1 MTGAATEGT
10 LSEADFTKLRRE
22 LTDTLLQ
29 ELAASGPGQERES
42 PRLWQRLDERL
53 AELPLSPDD
62 RALLRRRVLDEV
74 VGFGPIQ
81 PLIDDAGISEI
92 MVNRPDNVYIERGG
106 RLEKTGVIFDDEA
119 HIRRI
124 IERIVLPLGRRIG
137 RHSPT
142 VDARLPDG
150 SRVHAVVPPVG
161 LNGPSITIRKF
172 RKDKL
177 TIDALIAANSVTPA
191 MSEFLRACV
200 LTRLNIVVAGGAGA
214 GKTTLLNVL
223 SRMIPETERV
233 VTIEDS
239 AELQLHH
246 DNLVR
251 LETKHS
257 EGEGDR
263 PVLIRDLVVDSL
275 RMRPDRIV
283 IGECRGGEALDM
295 LQAMNTGHDGSLTT
309 IHANS
314 PRDAIARLETMVLM
328 AGLDFPLKVVRQHI
342 CSAVD
347 LIVQLNRLRDG
358 TRKVTSITEVIGME
372 GDAVV
377 MNEVFRFEQTGTDA
391 DGKVLGDL
399 RPTGIRPQFM
409 PKMEAHGI
417 KLPPQLF
424 APAFN
429 EPPRRR

>member
-1 MTGAATEGT
+1 MTG
-10 LSEADFTKLRRE
+10 SEADLARLRRE
-22 LTDTLLQ
+22 LTDTLSH
-29 ELAASGPGQERES
+29 ELAATGPALDQES
-42 PRLWQRLDERL
+42 PLLWQRLDERL
-53 AELPLSPDD
+53 AALPVSPEQ
-62 RALLRRRVLDEV
+62 RLLLRRQVLDEL
-74 VGFGPIQ
+74 VGYGPIQ

-92 MVNRPDNVYIERGG
+92 MVNRPDNVYVERGG
-106 RLEKTGVIFDDEA
+106 RLEKTAVVFEDEA
-119 HIRRI
+119 HIRRV
-124 IERIVLPLGRRIG
+124 IERIVQPLGRRIG

-177 TIDALIAANSVTPA
+177 TIDALIAANSLSPA

-200 LTRLNIVVAGGAGA
+200 LTRLNIVVAGGAGS

-223 SRMIPETERV
+223 SRLIPETERV

-246 DNLVR
+246 DNIVR

-263 PVLIRDLVVDSL
+263 PVSIRDLVVDSL

-358 TRKVTSITEVIGME
+358 SRKVTSITEVIGME
-372 GDAVV
+372 GEAVV
-377 MNEVFRFEQTGTDA
+377 MNEVFRFEHGGTDA
-391 DGKVLGDL
+391 DGKVLGEL

-409 PKMEAHGI
+409 PKMDAAGI

-424 APAFN
+424 SSGMA
-429 EPPRRR
+429 ESPRRR